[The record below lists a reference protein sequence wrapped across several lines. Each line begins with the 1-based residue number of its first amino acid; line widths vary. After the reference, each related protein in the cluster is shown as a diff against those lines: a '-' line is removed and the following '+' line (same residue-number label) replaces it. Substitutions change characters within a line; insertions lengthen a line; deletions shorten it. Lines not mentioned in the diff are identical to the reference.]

1 VVQIRRRRFRLN
13 PFLGYN
19 AVSIGGKA
27 VLMHIVNRYILK
39 RILGPC
45 VLAVAAVA
53 VLGVANEIQERIARL
68 PVAQM
73 TIGDVAR
80 LMVFSL
86 PSLAAYLVP
95 ITYLLGILLAFSSLA
110 QNNEI
115 VAMKAAGIPLKRIV
129 VPILVLGSLL
139 SVLCFL
145 LQDRVH
151 PWATTKIRD
160 LIATELPLRVAL
172 DTLPT
177 GVTQEFAGWRV
188 SIGSKDPVTGELFD
202 VVILKQEGERASTY
216 YAGSARL
223 LKENG
228 QSTLE
233 MKNVHFIPAGES
245 DRVTPLTSD
254 MLRLPVPTV
263 STHRSPPSRREMSL
277 AQLYGENTQMT
288 AYFEETHLNEVGKNL
303 RKLRREIAERICLPF
318 ACLAVALMAAPI
330 GARAKRS
337 GRSYTF
343 AVGFCIATVYYVF
356 HLWTEIKSV
365 QPLPLVIGVA
375 CLPNLVFIAVGLGL
389 VWRVDRV

>member
-1 VVQIRRRRFRLN
+1 
-13 PFLGYN
+13 
-19 AVSIGGKA
+19 
-27 VLMHIVNRYILK
+27 MHIINRYILK

-45 VLAVAAVA
+45 VLAIAAVA
-53 VLGVANEIQERIARL
+53 VLGVANEIQERVSSL

-73 TIGDVAR
+73 TLGDVGR
-80 LMVFSL
+80 FVFFSL
-86 PSLAAYLVP
+86 PGLAAYLIP

-115 VAMKAAGIPLKRIV
+115 VAMKAAGIPLKRVIIPV
-129 VPILVLGSLL
+129 LVLGSLL

-202 VVILKQEGERASTY
+202 IVILKQEGERASTY

-233 MKNVHFIPAGES
+233 MKNVHFIPAGDS

-254 MLRLPVPTV
+254 LLRLPVPAV
-263 STHRSPPSRREMSL
+263 STHRSAPSRREMSL
-277 AQLYGENTQMT
+277 AQLYGENAQMT
-288 AYFEETHLNEVGKNL
+288 QELEETYSLPLAKDL

-318 ACLAVALMAAPI
+318 ACLAVSLMAAPL

-343 AVGFCIATVYYVF
+343 AVGFCLMVVYYVF

-365 QPLPLVIGVA
+365 QSLPLVIGVA
-375 CLPNLVFIAVGLGL
+375 CLPNLLFMAVGLGL
-389 VWRVDRV
+389 VWKVDRV